1 MVHEKIFDY
10 LALDEIQ
17 RKKLSKTR
25 EILCSQDNNSAGFKK
40 VFWITSQVD
49 MLFLWIY
56 D

>member
-17 RKKLSKTR
+17 RKKLLKTR

-40 VFWITSQVD
+40 VFWITS
-49 MLFLWIY
+49 
-56 D
+56 

>member
-1 MVHEKIFDY
+1 MVHEKILDD

-40 VFWITSQVD
+40 VFWITS
-49 MLFLWIY
+49 
-56 D
+56 